1 MPANKG
7 NGKMRAQDAA
17 TKRPKGATPQA
28 ARQLTARR
36 ARSIRCAMILPGNRS
51 LLVLPLFAFLAA
63 CGAEQARP
71 ISTPRPL
78 HRTGTTATPPAA
90 ITRTPPPAAHVQ
102 SLPGLQGVIGA
113 SAPELQ
119 RLFGAPR
126 LDVVEGDAHKLQFTG
141 TACVLDVYLYPPAPG
156 QAPRASYVDARRGT
170 DARDVDRA
178 ACVAAL
184 RKR

>member
-1 MPANKG
+1 
-7 NGKMRAQDAA
+7 
-17 TKRPKGATPQA
+17 
-28 ARQLTARR
+28 
-36 ARSIRCAMILPGNRS
+36 MILPGNRS
-51 LLVLPLFAFLAA
+51 LLVLPLLAFLAA
-63 CGAEQARP
+63 CGTEQTRP
-71 ISTPRPL
+71 VSIQRPP
-78 HRTGTTATPPAA
+78 HRPGTTATPPAA

-119 RLFGAPR
+119 RLFGPPR
-126 LDVVEGDAHKLQFTG
+126 LDVVEGDAHKLQFSG
-141 TACVLDVYLYPPAPG
+141 NACVLDVYLYPPAPG

-184 RKR
+184 KRR